1 MFNSFLHLTVHKK
14 GEFKEGGAA
23 SKIGFPLSY
32 SFESSYSFFADLCV
46 EIWEHAVQHNLR
58 TFDIEIKKA
67 QLKGLRISSSVLLVD
82 ESQDMDQ
89 CQVDWINQ
97 QKQFGTHIYFVGD
110 MAQCIYSFRG
120 AKSKV
125 SSSLCILLLLLTL

>member
-23 SKIGFPLSY
+23 SKIGFPLRY

-67 QLKGLRISSSVLLVD
+67 QLKGLRISSSVLWVD

-110 MAQCIYSFRG
+110 MAQCIYGFRG
-120 AKSKV
+120 AKR
-125 SSSLCILLLLLTL
+125 

>member
-1 MFNSFLHLTVHKK
+1 M
-14 GEFKEGGAA
+14 
-23 SKIGFPLSY
+23 GFPLSY

-89 CQVDWINQ
+89 CQVDWIDQ
-97 QKQFGTHIYFVGD
+97 QKQHGTHVYFVGD
-110 MAQCIYSFRG
+110 MAQCIYGFRG

-125 SSSLCILLLLLTL
+125 SSHYAYYYGFALSLILTSTPSLLDILVSIPSLS